1 MALDVEAIMSQWTQD
16 DVDRLNAKRG
26 AAMPAHVPVKKSK
39 YRNVRMVVGDQH
51 FDSKREANYWML
63 LKARESLGE
72 ISGLERQVVFPLYAA
87 MMTEDGVAHTGGI
100 VQVSEYRADFVY
112 RDEPSYEL
120 HIVDAKGHRTKEY
133 QRSKKWLE
141 LQQGIVIE
149 EV

>member
-1 MALDVEAIMSQWTQD
+1 MSQWTQE

-26 AAMPAHVPVKKSK
+26 ASMPAHVAAKKSK

-72 ISGLERQVVFPLYAA
+72 ISGLERQVSFPLYAPILT
-87 MMTEDGVAHTGGI
+87 TEGVVQTSGS

-112 RDEPSYEL
+112 RDEPSHEL